1 MYRYVSVCSIKIT
14 INIYMN
20 FMKLETQKRV
30 LEWLG
35 VITAIFYSLFVAA
48 NINLEFFG
56 FALLLISAMLLG
68 VWAWLCKHRGMLL
81 LQFFYAAAGILGMV
95 RWFGSV

>member
-1 MYRYVSVCSIKIT
+1 MT
-14 INIYMN
+14 
-20 FMKLETQKRV
+20 LDTQKKI

-56 FALLLISAMLLG
+56 FALLLISAILLG
-68 VWAWLCKHRGMLL
+68 VWAWLCKHKGMLM

-95 RWFGSV
+95 RWFEAI